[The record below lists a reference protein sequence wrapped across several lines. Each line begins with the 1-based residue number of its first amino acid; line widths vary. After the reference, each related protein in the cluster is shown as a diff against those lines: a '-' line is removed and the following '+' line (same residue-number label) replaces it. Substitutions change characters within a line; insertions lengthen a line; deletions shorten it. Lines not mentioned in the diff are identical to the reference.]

1 MLEKDNR
8 TETLS
13 LSTGV
18 DNDEGLLAS
27 LGYKQELKRQFK
39 PLEIFGIAFSII
51 GIAPALSSVLI
62 YSLPNGGAFAMV
74 WGWTVCSI
82 FIAAIALA
90 MGDLASAAPTS
101 GGLYYWTFMFS
112 SDKWRCFLCWIVGY
126 SNTISNVASV
136 ASIDWGCALQIMAAV
151 SIGSDL
157 IFEATI
163 PQTFGLYCALLL
175 CHALICSINPRFMA
189 KLQVFF
195 VILNILLC
203 FAIIIGLPAATPKE
217 FRNDAKF
224 AFEDFTNVS
233 GWPNGFAFILS
244 FLTPLWGVGCFDAPV
259 HMSEEATNAS
269 MAVPMAI
276 IFSTFAATILG
287 WGEFPGHYTTTVP
300 WQLTSLRRE
309 AMNISLV
316 FCMGRDY
323 QSIIDSPIGQPM
335 ATIFF
340 NSFGRT
346 GTLIVWSFIIL
357 AQFAIGAGILTTCSR
372 QIFAFSRDGGFPL
385 SRWVYYVNP
394 RTRIP
399 SHAVWFGTFLS
410 LLLGILAFAGENAIG
425 AVFSLVITGQYVSYS
440 IPMAARFLGGKTV
453 QPGPFRLGLFS
464 LPVAAI
470 AVTWMIFMTVV
481 FMFPLTPSPGV
492 GNMNYTVV
500 VQGGVL
506 VLSAVYFY
514 FPKYGGV
521 YWFKGPVSTVEAP
534 AVQVKDGEDE
544 KE

>member
-1 MLEKDNR
+1 MQILALRRAQGAKSHLI
-8 TETLS
+8 TS
-13 LSTGV
+13 LYGTT
-18 DNDEGLLAS
+18 DEGLLAS

-39 PLEIFGIAFSII
+39 PLEILGIAFSIV
-51 GIAPALSSVLI
+51 GVAPAFSSVLI

-82 FIAAIALA
+82 FIAAIGLA

-112 SDKWRCFLCWIVGY
+112 PEKWRCFLCWIVGY

-136 ASIDWGCALQIMAAV
+136 ASIDWGCALQIMVAV

-157 IFEATI
+157 TFEATI

-175 CHALICSINPRFMA
+175 CHALICSISPRFMA
-189 KLQVFF
+189 RLQIFF
-195 VILNILLC
+195 VILNVLLC
-203 FAIIIGLPAATPKE
+203 FAIIVGLPAATPKE
-217 FRNDAKF
+217 FKNDAKF

-269 MAVPMAI
+269 IAVPMAI
-276 IFSTFAATILG
+276 IFSTLSATVLG
-287 WGEFPGHYTTTVP
+287 W
-300 WQLTSLRRE
+300 

-316 FCMGRDY
+316 FCMGQDY

-335 ATIFF
+335 ATILFK
-340 NSFGRT
+340 SFGRT

-357 AQFAIGAGILTTCSR
+357 AHVLLSLS
-372 QIFAFSRDGGFPL
+372 IFAFSRDGGFPL
-385 SRWVYYVNP
+385 SRWVYYVDP
-394 RTRIP
+394 QTRTP

-410 LLLGILAFAGENAIG
+410 LLLGILAFAGNNAIG

-453 QPGPFRLGLFS
+453 KPGPFRLGPLS
-464 LPVAAI
+464 LPIAAI
-470 AVTWMIFMTVV
+470 AVTWMTFMTAV

-492 GNMNYTVV
+492 GNMNYTIV
-500 VQGGVL
+500 VQGQWLLISFRFGGVL
-506 VLSAVYFY
+506 IFATVYFY
-514 FPKYGGV
+514 FPRYGGIN
-521 YWFKGPVSTVEAP
+521 WFTGPISTVKAP
-534 AVQVKDGEDE
+534 AVQVKNDAVE

>member
-1 MLEKDNR
+1 MLEKDNH

-39 PLEIFGIAFSII
+39 PLEIFGVAFSII
-51 GIAPALSSVLI
+51 GVAPAFSSVLI

-112 SDKWRCFLCWIVGY
+112 SKKWRCFLCWVVGY
-126 SNTISNVASV
+126 SNTISTVASV
-136 ASIDWGCALQIMAAV
+136 ASTDWGCALQIMAAV

-157 IFEATI
+157 TFEATI

-175 CHALICSINPRFMA
+175 CHALICSTNPKYMARF
-189 KLQVFF
+189 QIFF
-195 VILNILLC
+195 LILNVLLC
-203 FAIIIGLPAATPKE
+203 FAIIVGLPAATPKE

-244 FLTPLWGVGCFDAPV
+244 FLTPLWSVGCFDAPV

-269 MAVPMAI
+269 VAVPMAI
-276 IFSTFAATILG
+276 IFSILTATILG
-287 WGEFPGHYTTTVP
+287 W
-300 WQLTSLRRE
+300 

-316 FCMGRDY
+316 FCMGQDY

-357 AQFAIGAGILTTCSR
+357 AQFAIGAGSLTACSR

-385 SRWVYYVNP
+385 SRWIYYVNP
-394 RTRIP
+394 QTRTP
-399 SHAVWFGTFLS
+399 SHAVWFGACLAF
-410 LLLGILAFAGENAIG
+410 LLGILAFAGENAIG
-425 AVFSLVITGQYVSYS
+425 AVFSLFITGQYVTYS
-440 IPMAARFLGGKTV
+440 IPMAARFLGGQTV
-453 QPGPFRLGLFS
+453 KPGPFRLGVLS

-470 AVTWMIFMTVV
+470 AVIWMIFMTVV

-506 VLSAVYFY
+506 VLSVVYFY
-514 FPKYGGV
+514 CPRYGGM

-534 AVQVKDGEDE
+534 AVQVKDDEDE

>member
-1 MLEKDNR
+1 MLEKDSR

-18 DNDEGLLAS
+18 DNDEGLLAT

-112 SDKWRCFLCWIVGY
+112 SEKWRCFLCWIVGY

-157 IFEATI
+157 TFEATI

-189 KLQVFF
+189 RLQTFF
-195 VILNILLC
+195 VILNVLLC
-203 FAIIIGLPAATPKE
+203 FAIIIGLPVATPKE

-269 MAVPMAI
+269 IAVPMAI
-276 IFSTFAATILG
+276 IFSTFAATVLG
-287 WGEFPGHYTTTVP
+287 WGESPFHYTITVP

-323 QSIIDSPIGQPM
+323 QTIINSPIGQPM
-335 ATIFF
+335 ATILF

-372 QIFAFSRDGGFPL
+372 QTEA
-385 SRWVYYVNP
+385 
-394 RTRIP
+394 
-399 SHAVWFGTFLS
+399 FLS
-410 LLLGILAFAGENAIG
+410 LGGYITSILELGSRPTLCGLGHSCPSYSEFLLSPGENAIG

-470 AVTWMIFMTVV
+470 AVIWMIFMTVV

-492 GNMNYTVV
+492 ANMNYTVV
-500 VQGGVL
+500 VQGGIL

-514 FPKYGGV
+514 FPKYGGM
-521 YWFKGPVSTVEAP
+521 YWFKGPVSTVETP
-534 AVQVKDGEDE
+534 AAQVKEPEDE

>member
-1 MLEKDNR
+1 MLEKDSR

-112 SDKWRCFLCWIVGY
+112 SEKWRCFLCWIVGY

-157 IFEATI
+157 TFEATV
-163 PQTFGLYCALLL
+163 PQTFGLYCTLLL

-189 KLQVFF
+189 RLQTFF

-269 MAVPMAI
+269 IAVPMAI
-276 IFSTFAATILG
+276 IFSTFAATVLG
-287 WGEFPGHYTTTVP
+287 W
-300 WQLTSLRRE
+300 

-323 QSIIDSPIGQPM
+323 QTIINSPIGQPM
-335 ATIFF
+335 ATILF

-357 AQFAIGAGILTTCSR
+357 AQFAIGAGIKL

-453 QPGPFRLGLFS
+453 QPGPFRLGRFS

-470 AVTWMIFMTVV
+470 AVIWMIFMTVV

-514 FPKYGGV
+514 FPRYGGM

-534 AVQVKDGEDE
+534 AVQVKYGEDE